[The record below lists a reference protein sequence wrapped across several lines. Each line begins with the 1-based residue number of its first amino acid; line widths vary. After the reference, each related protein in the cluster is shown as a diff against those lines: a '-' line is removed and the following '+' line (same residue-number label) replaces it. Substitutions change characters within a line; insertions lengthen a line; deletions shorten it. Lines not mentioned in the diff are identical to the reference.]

1 MNETLIP
8 QRCIENLRKSF
19 FLMAL
24 LFLFTALFPI
34 QKQLSYGAS
43 EYSSL
48 TVLTSR
54 QVTFFLA
61 TACKFTDTYTLW
73 LSLRT
78 ELDWESCVL
87 ELVII
92 LFLSFLYFA
101 WLERRQAPKASS
113 KGEE

>member
-73 LSLRT
+73 LSPSNRIRLGKLRPRIG
-78 ELDWESCVL
+78 DYP
-87 ELVII
+87 
-92 LFLSFLYFA
+92 F
-101 WLERRQAPKASS
+101 P
-113 KGEE
+113 

>member
-8 QRCIENLRKSF
+8 QRCIGNLRKSF

-24 LFLFTALFPI
+24 LSLFTALFPI

-54 QVTFFLA
+54 QVTFFWQPLA
-61 TACKFTDTYTLW
+61 NLQTRTPYGYP
-73 LSLRT
+73 LRT

-92 LFLSFLYFA
+92 LSLSFLYFA